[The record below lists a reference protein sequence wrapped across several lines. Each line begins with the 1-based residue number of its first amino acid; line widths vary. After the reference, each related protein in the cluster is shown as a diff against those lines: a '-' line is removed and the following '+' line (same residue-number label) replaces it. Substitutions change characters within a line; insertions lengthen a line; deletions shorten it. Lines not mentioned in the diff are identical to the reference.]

1 MKKTLFLLASAALLL
16 SGCNGETSSSS
27 TSGGEDTSTPTS
39 TVVTIT
45 SEIWDAQFNE
55 VAKNFTCKE
64 FENGKNTSIFNFN
77 STGLHRTEFTYNS
90 DGNISS
96 TEEMYLEYDGDT
108 IYEYDQ
114 DSTTGKFTKVD
125 ATGDNYNFDEYVAY
139 CKYLFTF
146 VGRFSD
152 FSFDETK
159 NGYFASSTT
168 TSDVEVDGEIEKGIA
183 VNDVLVC
190 FNGEKINTIT
200 YSMKD
205 DDEIDTFTVEEIGS
219 TTFTFPVVE

>member
-1 MKKTLFLLASAALLL
+1 MKKTIFLLASAALLL

-27 TSGGEDTSTPTS
+27 TTGEESSTTTS
-39 TVVTIT
+39 TVVQIT

-55 VAKNFTCKE
+55 VAKNFTSKQ
-64 FENGKNTSIFNFN
+64 FEDGKNTSIFRFN

-96 TEEMYLEYDGDT
+96 TDEMYLEYDGDT

-114 DSTTGKFTKVD
+114 DPTTGKFTKED
-125 ATGDNYNFDEYVAY
+125 ATADAYNFDYYVLY
-139 CKYLFTF
+139 FKYLFTF

-159 NGYFASSTT
+159 NGYFASSTR
-168 TSDVEVDGEIEKGIA
+168 TSDVVVNDNIQKGA
-183 VNDVLVC
+183 TVNDVLVC
-190 FNGEKINTIT
+190 FNGEKINTIAL
-200 YSMKD
+200 SMKD
-205 DDEIDTFTVEEIGS
+205 GDDIDTFTVEEIGS
-219 TTFTFPVVE
+219 TSFTFPTVE